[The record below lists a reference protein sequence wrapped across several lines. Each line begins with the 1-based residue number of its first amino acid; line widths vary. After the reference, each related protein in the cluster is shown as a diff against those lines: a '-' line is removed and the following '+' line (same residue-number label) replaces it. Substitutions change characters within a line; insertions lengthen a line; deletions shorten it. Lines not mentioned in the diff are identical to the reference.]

1 MLKNVAGA
9 SLKVDN
15 RLQVRPFKGRE
26 AVEFVQLNVFGPDL
40 INDLLVGGSA
50 VYGGAINPSLDS
62 RRASDFDA
70 PNGFWAQPFK
80 ILI

>member
-1 MLKNVAGA
+1 MRHLSSVGQLPAAHLPGPAIKWP
-9 SLKVDN
+9 D
-15 RLQVRPFKGRE
+15 

-40 INDLLVGGSA
+40 INDFLVGGSA

-62 RRASDFDA
+62 RRANALDA